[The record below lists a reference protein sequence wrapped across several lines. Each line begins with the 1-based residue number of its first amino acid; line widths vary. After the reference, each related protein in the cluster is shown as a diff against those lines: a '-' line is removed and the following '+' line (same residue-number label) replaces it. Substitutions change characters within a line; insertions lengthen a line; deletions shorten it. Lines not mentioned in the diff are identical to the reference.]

1 MYFEGVVSWSNG
13 CSIGLW
19 HQRTRD
25 RIQPPLVILLLMNH
39 IFIWRVNKAF
49 SRKWREEE
57 RRGRKDVWK
66 RARKA
71 HEQRRSGDTK
81 RSQLP
86 RWKKK
91 SRSQSGGKEDVQQDK
106 FVRIR
111 KARWREHCSNSHGK
125 SSHRIQN
132 TECIVTEYNE
142 CKESS
147 KKYLQVYIC

>member
-1 MYFEGVVSWSNG
+1 MSWSNG
-13 CSIGLW
+13 YSIGLW

-91 SRSQSGGKEDVQQDK
+91 SRSRSRGKEDVQQDE

-111 KARWREHCSNSHGK
+111 KARWREHCSKQPWKVKSPNSEHRMH
-125 SSHRIQN
+125 SHRIQRMQRIKQKIS
-132 TECIVTEYNE
+132 TSI
-142 CKESS
+142 
-147 KKYLQVYIC
+147 YITCLYE